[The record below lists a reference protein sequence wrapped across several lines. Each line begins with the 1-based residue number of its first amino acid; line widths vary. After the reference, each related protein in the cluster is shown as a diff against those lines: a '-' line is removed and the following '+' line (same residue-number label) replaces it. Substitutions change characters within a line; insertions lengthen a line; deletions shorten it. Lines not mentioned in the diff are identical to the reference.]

1 MRVNRDGGVREYF
14 RRGALNL
21 STLSQFPRSGMNLG
35 LRLGPALRLVKAA
48 PAARPCCTAPWRLAG
63 DRRHSTVAAAMSAE
77 EIAAQKAAAAGVGG
91 EHMPAH
97 ASACSGSAESS
108 TFGQIEP
115 ANHTVAAGC

>member
-14 RRGALNL
+14 RRGGLNL

-77 EIAAQKAAAAGVGG
+77 EIAAQKAAAAGGG
-91 EHMPAH
+91 EGAH
-97 ASACSGSAESS
+97 ASTCQRLQRLCRELHLWSD
-108 TFGQIEP
+108 
-115 ANHTVAAGC
+115 